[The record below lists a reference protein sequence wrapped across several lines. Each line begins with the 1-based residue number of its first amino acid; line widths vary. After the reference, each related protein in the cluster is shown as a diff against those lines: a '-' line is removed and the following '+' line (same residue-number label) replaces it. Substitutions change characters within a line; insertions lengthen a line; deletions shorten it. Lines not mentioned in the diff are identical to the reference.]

1 MKVHIGC
8 GRSLLGDFINVDNS
22 PSVFLSRFNTT
33 LLTFF
38 HKLSLIDDQQLGFAR
53 STDADKTSLMPGAA
67 ARLSLLSFGIEGAI
81 YYKSENFENGAVKT
95 TSYPVNITLLWKIL
109 PLLHAEG
116 GIGWY
121 STKIDDSNIL
131 DAVRSETKS
140 NTGYHLG
147 AGIELPLSGILLTA
161 DVRYVFLNI
170 GSVANFKSDFTV
182 VFIGAL
188 FTL

>member
-1 MKVHIGC
+1 MKIK
-8 GRSLLGDFINVDNS
+8 
-22 PSVFLSRFNTT
+22 T
-33 LLTFF
+33 LLVLSFMLCMSSDFF
-38 HKLSLIDDQQLGFAR
+38 AQSISLGPQLGFVR
-53 STDADKTSLMPGAA
+53 STDADKTTLMPGVA
-67 ARLSLLSFGIEGAI
+67 ARLSILSFGIEGAI

-109 PLLHAEG
+109 PLIHAEG

-121 STKIDDSNIL
+121 NTKIDDSNIL
-131 DAVRSETKS
+131 DGIRSETKS
-140 NTGYHLG
+140 NTGYHIG
-147 AGIELPLSGILLTA
+147 AGFELPLGGIILSA